1 VHYPHNALELKSTI
15 RVKDWD
21 ILRAQHTDALDK
33 ILESLG
39 SQVVPPDF
47 HQASSS
53 SSLFGSQLSDEEAQ
67 GNGRA
72 ASTLPFEQSPT
83 ATLRID
89 LHGKRVKLLSDRTSW
104 KTLRDFVDDR
114 AIDDALEAMES
125 DRSALDVCVPVV
137 HGWLAY

>member
-1 VHYPHNALELKSTI
+1 M
-15 RVKDWD
+15 
-21 ILRAQHTDALDK
+21 LRAQRTDALDK

-53 SSLFGSQLSDEEAQ
+53 SSLFGSQLSDDEAQ
-67 GNGRA
+67 ENGQA
-72 ASTLPFEQSPT
+72 IPSTAPFEQSPT

-89 LHGKRVKLLSDRTSW
+89 LHGKRVKAFTDKTSW

-114 AIDDALEAMES
+114 AIDEALESMES
-125 DRSALDVCVPVV
+125 DRNALDV
-137 HGWLAY
+137 